1 MRFPSFCDSESRF
14 PLSLDRSSRRHKW
27 SSWGRAHVAPRA
39 PGPHLGGRA
48 RLGRVGLGAST
59 TPGASDNSPSWGL
72 SDLGAMPALQWGR
85 QLVAQGGC
93 PQCPWG
99 GGLPYAGHEGA
110 GRGQTG
116 LQSDGGCRGSGAEAR
131 RLKASGKRKNPP
143 HPHMSGALV
152 SRTFRKSLMPQLRDN
167 DSESGTCWG
176 SRCPWGGP
184 HRRDAPGG
192 TEDAGAGFMGKLVG
206 DGAGMGTYGSS
217 APVPGTGA
225 QSAGLPGAG
234 RRRLLSQSRAQGIV
248 RGWAVEGQPGPPMGW
263 LEASSRKPGAASR
276 SLSGQMRRECRQ
288 SRRQRPHVHLPR
300 CA

>member
-1 MRFPSFCDSESRF
+1 M
-14 PLSLDRSSRRHKW
+14 
-27 SSWGRAHVAPRA
+27 VQ
-39 PGPHLGGRA
+39 GGR
-48 RLGRVGLGAST
+48 
-59 TPGASDNSPSWGL
+59 
-72 SDLGAMPALQWGR
+72 
-85 QLVAQGGC
+85 
-93 PQCPWG
+93 PQCPRG

-116 LQSDGGCRGSGAEAR
+116 LQSDGGCRGSGAGGAASEGLR
-131 RLKASGKRKNPP
+131 EEEASGGKEGLST
-143 HPHMSGALV
+143 HPHMSGAFV

-225 QSAGLPGAG
+225 QSAGLPSAG

-263 LEASSRKPGAASR
+263 LEASSRKLGAASR
-276 SLSGQMRRECRQ
+276 SLSGRMRRECRQ